1 MEDKVKK
8 KRKYKYQY
16 KPNARIQAYLDKE
29 IVMDETTA
37 YIGKMWHH
45 SPKLRALARQ
55 YDRQTYLKELTQ
67 DIKPQ
72 E

>member
-37 YIGKMWHH
+37 YIGKM
-45 SPKLRALARQ
+45 
-55 YDRQTYLKELTQ
+55 
-67 DIKPQ
+67 
-72 E
+72 